1 MRCLLL
7 AASAAALA
15 PPGAPRTLKT
25 RRAAVVSEPDAK
37 AKVSSAN
44 AKRQVG
50 NDAFLNKDLRAR
62 ARGGTGVVNDAK
74 LKIGIVGA
82 GLAGMVC
89 AMDLADAGHEVEIF
103 ELRPFVGGKV
113 SSWKD
118 KEGNHIEMGL
128 HVFFGCYYNLF
139 GIMERT
145 GSYDLLRM
153 KEHIHTFVNKG
164 GELGALDFRFPVGAP
179 VSGLQAFA
187 RTEQLGWGDKA
198 ANALRLG
205 TSPIVRALVDFD
217 GGMDMVRDLDDIT
230 FTEWFTSFG
239 GSRGSID
246 RMWDPIAYALGFI
259 DCDHISARCML
270 TIFMLFAIRTE
281 ASVLRMLDGSPQTYL
296 HDPIVKY
303 LEERGVKINLRTGI
317 RDIVYETDSS
327 GKPCK
332 VTGLQVQSEL
342 KEFDAVVA
350 AVDLPGAKKLI
361 PEPFRV
367 YPEFDRIYELDA
379 VPIATVQL
387 RFDGLVGGVPCHR
400 EVASMASSRDHHVAS
415 TPSTRAR
422 EGLRV
427 SREPWPAIDATHLST
442 TQAGSPSSRTKK
454 K

>member
-1 MRCLLL
+1 MVRD
-7 AASAAALA
+7 AASKRPQNKKRDHPLPSFPETTSRDPHAVAA
-15 PPGAPRTLKT
+15 PPLRT
-25 RRAAVVSEPDAK
+25 
-37 AKVSSAN
+37 
-44 AKRQVG
+44 Q
-50 NDAFLNKDLRAR
+50 
-62 ARGGTGVVNDAK
+62 
-74 LKIGIVGA
+74 
-82 GLAGMVC
+82 
-89 AMDLADAGHEVEIF
+89 
-103 ELRPFVGGKV
+103 
-113 SSWKD
+113 
-118 KEGNHIEMGL
+118 
-128 HVFFGCYYNLF
+128 
-139 GIMERT
+139 
-145 GSYDLLRM
+145 
-153 KEHIHTFVNKG
+153 
-164 GELGALDFRFPVGAP
+164 
-179 VSGLQAFA
+179 
-187 RTEQLGWGDKA
+187 
-198 ANALRLG
+198 
-205 TSPIVRALVDFD
+205 
-217 GGMDMVRDLDDIT
+217 VRDLDDIT

-387 RFDGLVGGVPCHR
+387 RFDGWCAASLPSPR
-400 EVASMASSRDHHVAS
+400 RAVAASRQRRRRDAPMP
-415 TPSTRAR
+415 TPSPRLTFHQRR
-422 EGLRV
+422 LGHGTPGPSKDEGHDR
-427 SREPWPAIDATHLST
+427 
-442 TQAGSPSSRTKK
+442 
-454 K
+454 

>member
-1 MRCLLL
+1 
-7 AASAAALA
+7 
-15 PPGAPRTLKT
+15 
-25 RRAAVVSEPDAK
+25 
-37 AKVSSAN
+37 
-44 AKRQVG
+44 
-50 NDAFLNKDLRAR
+50 
-62 ARGGTGVVNDAK
+62 
-74 LKIGIVGA
+74 
-82 GLAGMVC
+82 
-89 AMDLADAGHEVEIF
+89 
-103 ELRPFVGGKV
+103 
-113 SSWKD
+113 
-118 KEGNHIEMGL
+118 
-128 HVFFGCYYNLF
+128 
-139 GIMERT
+139 
-145 GSYDLLRM
+145 
-153 KEHIHTFVNKG
+153 
-164 GELGALDFRFPVGAP
+164 
-179 VSGLQAFA
+179 
-187 RTEQLGWGDKA
+187 
-198 ANALRLG
+198 
-205 TSPIVRALVDFD
+205 
-217 GGMDMVRDLDDIT
+217 
-230 FTEWFTSFG
+230 
-239 GSRGSID
+239 
-246 RMWDPIAYALGFI
+246 MWDPIAYALGFI

-317 RDIVYETDSS
+317 RDIVYETDAS

-387 RFDGLVGGVPCHR
+387 RFDGSCAASLVIVR
-400 EVASMASSRDHHVAS
+400 SRRWRLHETITS

-427 SREPWPAIDATHLST
+427 SREPWHAIDATHLST
-442 TQAGSPSSRTKK
+442 TQAGSRNCKIKK

>member
-1 MRCLLL
+1 MGRQGRQR
-7 AASAAALA
+7 
-15 PPGAPRTLKT
+15 PQT
-25 RRAAVVSEPDAK
+25 RYLTNS
-37 AKVSSAN
+37 
-44 AKRQVG
+44 
-50 NDAFLNKDLRAR
+50 
-62 ARGGTGVVNDAK
+62 
-74 LKIGIVGA
+74 A
-82 GLAGMVC
+82 GLGR
-89 AMDLADAGHEVEIF
+89 LRRRHGHGPRRSVPRIVSKRPQNKKRDHPLPSFPETTSRDPRAIAATP
-103 ELRPFVGGKV
+103 LR
-113 SSWKD
+113 
-118 KEGNHIEMGL
+118 
-128 HVFFGCYYNLF
+128 
-139 GIMERT
+139 T
-145 GSYDLLRM
+145 
-153 KEHIHTFVNKG
+153 
-164 GELGALDFRFPVGAP
+164 
-179 VSGLQAFA
+179 Q
-187 RTEQLGWGDKA
+187 
-198 ANALRLG
+198 
-205 TSPIVRALVDFD
+205 
-217 GGMDMVRDLDDIT
+217 VRDLDDIT

-317 RDIVYETDSS
+317 RDIVYETDAS

-387 RFDGLVGGVPCHR
+387 RFDG
-400 EVASMASSRDHHVAS
+400 S
-415 TPSTRAR
+415 
-422 EGLRV
+422 
-427 SREPWPAIDATHLST
+427 
-442 TQAGSPSSRTKK
+442 
-454 K
+454 

>member
-1 MRCLLL
+1 
-7 AASAAALA
+7 
-15 PPGAPRTLKT
+15 
-25 RRAAVVSEPDAK
+25 
-37 AKVSSAN
+37 
-44 AKRQVG
+44 
-50 NDAFLNKDLRAR
+50 
-62 ARGGTGVVNDAK
+62 
-74 LKIGIVGA
+74 
-82 GLAGMVC
+82 
-89 AMDLADAGHEVEIF
+89 
-103 ELRPFVGGKV
+103 
-113 SSWKD
+113 
-118 KEGNHIEMGL
+118 
-128 HVFFGCYYNLF
+128 
-139 GIMERT
+139 
-145 GSYDLLRM
+145 
-153 KEHIHTFVNKG
+153 
-164 GELGALDFRFPVGAP
+164 
-179 VSGLQAFA
+179 
-187 RTEQLGWGDKA
+187 
-198 ANALRLG
+198 
-205 TSPIVRALVDFD
+205 
-217 GGMDMVRDLDDIT
+217 
-230 FTEWFTSFG
+230 
-239 GSRGSID
+239 
-246 RMWDPIAYALGFI
+246 MWDPIAYALGFI